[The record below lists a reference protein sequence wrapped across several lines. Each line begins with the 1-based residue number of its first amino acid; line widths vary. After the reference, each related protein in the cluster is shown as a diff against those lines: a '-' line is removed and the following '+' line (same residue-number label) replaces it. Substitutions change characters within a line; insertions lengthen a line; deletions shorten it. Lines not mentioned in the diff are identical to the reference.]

1 MKYSYLTINIDYSDI
16 QARDPED
23 RSPSWTVGSGRAM
36 LSNRISHF
44 LDIKGPR

>member
-1 MKYSYLTINIDYSDI
+1 MVVGTLDYSDM

-23 RSPSWTVGSGRAM
+23 RTPSFTVGSGRAM

-44 LDIKGPR
+44 LDIRGPR